1 MQMKTDH
8 YKMLIQELITPA
20 GSRINGD
27 NPWDIQV
34 NNEQFYPRVIHSGLL
49 GIGEAYMDG
58 WWDCKS
64 LDQLTTRILLAQLN
78 TKVFDHGKTFFSLL
92 LAKLSLIQVLIV
104 NRQNKARAQTIAE
117 RHYNLSNELYKA
129 MLDKEMNYTCGYWKN
144 ATDLDQA
151 QRSKLQLICDKLSL
165 QPGMTVLDIGCG
177 YGAFAKYAAQNFD
190 VKVVGIT
197 ISQQQLEL
205 GQELCAGLP
214 VELRLQDYRSITG
227 KFDRIVS
234 LGMFEHVG
242 YKNYSLYMKVAH
254 DCLTDDGLF
263 LLHTIGSNI
272 SDVKTNTWT
281 NKYIFPNGMLPSIK
295 QIGIA
300 CENLFVMEDWHNFGA
315 DYDKTLMSW
324 YANFNQHW
332 DELKSQFSERFRRM
346 WNFYLLSSAGSFRA
360 RYIQLWQIVLSKYGV
375 LGGYHSVR

>member
-1 MQMKTDH
+1 MKTDH
-8 YKMLIQELITPA
+8 YKMLIQGLITPA
-20 GSRINGD
+20 GTRINGD

-34 NNEQFYPRVIHSGLL
+34 NNEQFYPRAIRHGLL

-58 WWDCKS
+58 WWDCRS

-78 TKVFDHGKTFFSLL
+78 KKIFNHGRTFFSLL
-92 LAKLSLIQVLIV
+92 LAKLSLIQVLMV
-104 NRQNKARAQTIAE
+104 NRQSEARAQTIAE
-117 RHYNLSNELYKA
+117 RHYNLSNGLYKA
-129 MLDKEMNYTCGYWKN
+129 MLDKGMNYTCGYWKN

-151 QRSKLQLICDKLSL
+151 QRAKLQLICDKLYL

-177 YGAFAKYAAQNFD
+177 YGTFAKYAAQNFD

-205 GQELCAGLP
+205 GRELCAGLP
-214 VELRLQDYRSITG
+214 IELRLQDYRSITG

-242 YKNYSLYMKVAH
+242 YKNYSLYMKIAH
-254 DCLTDDGLF
+254 DCLADDGLF
-263 LLHTIGSNI
+263 LLHTIGSNT
-272 SDVKTNTWT
+272 SDVRTNTWT

-300 CENLFVMEDWHNFGA
+300 YENLFVMEDWHNFGA

-360 RYIQLWQIVLSKYGV
+360 RYIQLWQIVLSKYGM
-375 LGGYHSVR
+375 LGGYHSIR